1 MSDQAERQRL
11 RKRTAGSHFGA
22 LTLTHVHS
30 KAAPNGFSVQTRC
43 RSAYD
48 VTVFTAS
55 SPSWMRE
62 FGLFDG
68 AWTLWLKLPQRR
80 PLLPQYLVQAQ
91 RDVMFESFR
100 YLILVAKVARKAEW
114 TERNF
119 VDSGALE
126 LLELGLLG
134 VRPFSARNFKGSE
147 VQSSL
152 KSGSGICFTCLCL
165 VRPCTPSI
173 QSFKF
178 TKGIVLH
185 SPPSYIGLSGAINY
199 IWIHLNECSCLAN
212 WGPGCCLEVQGLE
225 AEAPDTLIENPSVQH
240 MCSW

>member
-1 MSDQAERQRL
+1 MACSTELELCDSN
-11 RKRTAGSHFGA
+11 SHSEGRYCLNISFNHKETSC
-22 LTLTHVHS
+22 L
-30 KAAPNGFSVQTRC
+30 
-43 RSAYD
+43 
-48 VTVFTAS
+48 
-55 SPSWMRE
+55 
-62 FGLFDG
+62 
-68 AWTLWLKLPQRR
+68 
-80 PLLPQYLVQAQ
+80 
-91 RDVMFESFR
+91 ESFKFR
-100 YLILVAKVARKAEW
+100 YLILVVKVATKAEW
-114 TERNF
+114 TEWNF

-165 VRPCTPSI
+165 VHPCTPSI

-199 IWIHLNECSCLAN
+199 I
-212 WGPGCCLEVQGLE
+212 
-225 AEAPDTLIENPSVQH
+225 
-240 MCSW
+240 